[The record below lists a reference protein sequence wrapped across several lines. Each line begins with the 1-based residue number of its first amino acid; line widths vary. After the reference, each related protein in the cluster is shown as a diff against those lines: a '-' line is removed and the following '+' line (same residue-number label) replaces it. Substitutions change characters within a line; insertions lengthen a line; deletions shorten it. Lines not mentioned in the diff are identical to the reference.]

1 MTVLEK
7 ITRLSSE
14 LDRRKANVELVREL
28 KQMLQTTGFCF
39 FCFFFAKEPIREV
52 IL

>member
-1 MTVLEK
+1 MTALEK
-7 ITRLSSE
+7 ITRPSSE

-28 KQMLQTTGFCF
+28 KQMLQTKEG
-39 FCFFFAKEPIREV
+39 FFAKEQIREV